1 MSKERK
7 IENLKNKK
15 LLILIIV
22 IILIGIIVGSI
33 LIRNVIVNKRAEEEK
48 YKLGE
53 NTSSSLIAKY
63 IRKGV
68 KIGGITGE
76 LEVLDT
82 SDATA
87 KAEDIEWGKTGYV
100 NGEKIVGTMLTS
112 NKVSYLKDKDAY
124 FEEDKEVVDDLGNKI
139 TLPKG
144 FKVSEETAD
153 LVEDGVVI
161 EDKKGNQFVWIPA
174 KTGTGA
180 TIHTSIGDK
189 TIIYQRTAFMGENIT
204 TDYTEPLD
212 TEEESS
218 VNANGGYYIGRFEAG
233 DKVSTEAK
241 KMRENGDSQSN
252 EVSIKKGQAPY
263 NYISYDNL
271 KSLAE
276 GMNAAQNYTTATTKL
291 VGSYAWDTAINFIQI
306 KTPDYGIT
314 SPQGN
319 YRETEFYYANI
330 GETEKNETKASG
342 NAILVPTGQTT
353 QVSNIYDMGG
363 NLYEYTAES
372 SSQHDSTFS
381 YPHSSRG
388 GGYGSYYINSKDFK
402 TAGKRDSERGNA
414 YVNFGYRVALYCS

>member
-22 IILIGIIVGSI
+22 VILIGIIVGSI

-139 TLPKG
+139 TLPEG

-161 EDKKGNQFVWIPA
+161 EDKEGNQFVWIPA
-174 KTGTGA
+174 KTGSGV

-189 TIIYQRTAFMGENIT
+189 TIIYQRTDFGKNAGNYGEYSET
-204 TDYTEPLD
+204 LPTD
-212 TEEESS
+212 EEAS
-218 VNANGGYYIGRFEAG
+218 VNANGGYYIGRFESG

-241 KMRENGDSQSN
+241 KLRESGDSQSN
-252 EVSIKKGQAPY
+252 EVAIKSGQAPY
-263 NYISYDNL
+263 NYITYDNS
-271 KSLAE
+271 KKVSE
-276 GMNAAQNYTTATTKL
+276 GMASKNGYNAKTKL
-291 VGSYAWDTAINFIQI
+291 VSSYAWDTAINFIQI
-306 KTPDYGIT
+306 KTTNYGIN

-319 YRETEFYYANI
+319 NYESEFSYIDILGKNQIKEQNTEV
-330 GETEKNETKASG
+330 
-342 NAILVPTGQTT
+342 LVPTGQTT
-353 QVSNIYDMGG
+353 AVSNIYDMGG
-363 NLYEYTAES
+363 NCYERSSEIHIAELTA
-372 SSQHDSTFS
+372 
-381 YPHSSRG
+381 RG
-388 GGYGSYYINSKDFK
+388 GCYAENSYI
-402 TAGKRDSERGNA
+402 AGPAGCRFYVDTNA
-414 YVNFGYRVALYCS
+414 SLFGTFRIALFL